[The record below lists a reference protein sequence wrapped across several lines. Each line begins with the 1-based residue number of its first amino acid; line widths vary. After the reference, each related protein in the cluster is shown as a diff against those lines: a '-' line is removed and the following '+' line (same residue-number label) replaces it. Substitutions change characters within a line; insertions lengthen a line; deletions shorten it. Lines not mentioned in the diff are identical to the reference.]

1 MDISKRNTAL
11 DITRIVAFF
20 SVICVHFFLN
30 TDFYNTAMISKRML
44 MMTVMRTGFMIC
56 VPLFIILT
64 GYLMNKKT
72 LSARYYKGIIK
83 ILGIYVLAT
92 IACLVYKNI
101 MYGEELGIKKIILSI
116 LNYTGANYA
125 WYIEMYI
132 GLFMLI
138 PFINLVYN
146 GLQSRKSKL
155 ILIVTF
161 LALTTI
167 PSLVNHENKILP
179 DFWVVL
185 YPLTYYFIGAYLKE
199 YPVKLKKWL
208 NLLLL
213 FGATL
218 VFGIICYIHSNG
230 GNFKWTKYNDWFG
243 YMNVVTSTLA
253 FVFLSQRDISKFP
266 LGVRRV
272 LAYISDI
279 TLGAYLVSYIFD
291 NLVYTKLLNLY
302 VKDVLDRVYYFIPTV
317 LLIGVLSLALSAVLS
332 LIWQGISVGT
342 SAVFRRKSKSEA
354 VAEAEKIMDGE
365 ANKEE
370 YSGNNLD
377 GRT

>member
-72 LSARYYKGIIK
+72 LSAKYYKGIIK

-101 MYGEELGIKKIILSI
+101 TYGEEMGVRKIILSI

-138 PFINLVYN
+138 PFINLMYN
-146 GLQSRKSKL
+146 GLPSKKSKL
-155 ILIVTF
+155 MLVVTF
-161 LALTTI
+161 LALTAI
-167 PSLVNHENKILP
+167 PSLFNYREKMLP

-185 YPLTYYFIGAYLKE
+185 YPITYYFIGAYLKE
-199 YPVKLKKWL
+199 YPIKIKKWL
-208 NLLLL
+208 NLLLI
-213 FGATL
+213 FGAVL
-218 VFGIICYIHSNG
+218 AFGIICYIHSYG

-243 YMNVVTSTLA
+243 YMNVVTATLA
-253 FVFLSQRDISKFP
+253 FVFLSSRDTSKFP
-266 LGVRRV
+266 KWTKKT
-272 LAYISDI
+272 LAYVSDI

-302 VKDVLDRVYYFIPTV
+302 VKDVLDRVYYFVPTV

-332 LIWQGISVGT
+332 LVWKGISVG
-342 SAVFRRKSKSEA
+342 AVALVGAVRMKSKPEA
-354 VAEAEKIMDGE
+354 VAEAERIMNAE
-365 ANKEE
+365 REKANKDE
-370 YSGNNLD
+370 
-377 GRT
+377 

>member
-11 DITRIVAFF
+11 DITRIAAFF

-64 GYLMNKKT
+64 GYLMSKKT
-72 LSARYYKGIIK
+72 LSVKYYKGIIK

-92 IACLVYKNI
+92 VACLIYKNI
-101 MYGEELGIKKIILSI
+101 TYGEEIGVKKIILSI

-138 PFINLVYN
+138 PFINLMYN
-146 GLQSRKSKL
+146 GLATRKGKL
-155 ILIVTF
+155 ILVVTF
-161 LALTTI
+161 LALTTL
-167 PSLVNHENKILP
+167 PTLFNSRDKILP

-185 YPLTYYFIGAYLKE
+185 YPITYYFIGAYLKE

-213 FGATL
+213 FGAVL
-218 VFGIICYIHSNG
+218 VFGVICYLHSDG

-243 YMNVVTSTLA
+243 YMNVVTATLA
-253 FVFLSQRDISKFP
+253 FIFLSSRDTSRFPKWSKKA
-266 LGVRRV
+266 

-291 NLVYTKLLNLY
+291 NFVYTKFLNLY
-302 VKDVLDRVYYFIPTV
+302 VKDVLDRVYYFVPTV
-317 LLIGVLSLALSAVLS
+317 LVIGVLSLALSAVLS
-332 LIWQGISVGT
+332 LVWKGISVG
-342 SAVFRRKSKSEA
+342 AVALTGAVIKKPKSEA
-354 VAEAEKIMDGE
+354 VAEAEKIMNGE
-365 ANKEE
+365 GEKANKGE
-370 YSGNNLD
+370 
-377 GRT
+377 

>member
-72 LSARYYKGIIK
+72 LSVKYYKGIVK

-92 IACLVYKNI
+92 IACLVYKNVA
-101 MYGEELGIKKIILSI
+101 YGEEIGIKKIILSI

-138 PFINLVYN
+138 PFINLMYN
-146 GLQSRKSKL
+146 GLPSKKSKL

-167 PSLVNHENKILP
+167 PSMVNYSGNKILP

-185 YPLTYYFIGAYLKE
+185 YPITYYFIGAYLKE

-213 FGATL
+213 FGAVL
-218 VFGIICYIHSNG
+218 VFGVVCYIHSHP
-230 GNFKWTKYNDWFG
+230 GNFKWRNYNDWFG
-243 YMNVVTSTLA
+243 FMNVVTATLA
-253 FVFLSQRDISKFP
+253 FIFLSQRDTSKFP
-266 LGVRRV
+266 NGLRKV
-272 LAYISDI
+272 LAYLSDI

-317 LLIGVLSLALSAVLS
+317 LLIGILSLALSAILS
-332 LIWQGISVGT
+332 LIWQGISMGA
-342 SAVFRRKSKSEA
+342 SAMFVRKPESAA
-354 VAEAEKIMDGE
+354 VAEAEKIMDGK
-365 ANKEE
+365 ANKQ
-370 YSGNNLD
+370 
-377 GRT
+377 